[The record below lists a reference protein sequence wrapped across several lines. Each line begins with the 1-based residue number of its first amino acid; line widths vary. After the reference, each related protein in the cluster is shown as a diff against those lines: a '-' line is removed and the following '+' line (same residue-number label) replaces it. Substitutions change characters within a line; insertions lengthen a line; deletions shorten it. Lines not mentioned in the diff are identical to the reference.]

1 MTLETLIDLEEVS
14 DAGDV
19 AGRVGF
25 RYQDHVGASF
35 FLEMLR
41 DSSLEQI
48 EFETADDITLRWNFA
63 GQKAIEYVQV
73 KTTEEDKKWSIKEI
87 STRDKG
93 RVGTSL
99 IEKSLLCDVNPG
111 KALFRF
117 VTRRDV
123 GTSLRPF
130 LVSRDKRRTIQPKI
144 DASVESFAKK
154 FKTVRSACGRSTRDW
169 ASKLLWVVAGSMPA
183 IRNLNINLIIQLA
196 EQTGEVP
203 SHKVAQEIYQRLLTL
218 VSDAADASRVSDP
231 DAKAVS
237 REAGITWWRERVGEI
252 RDLNR
257 ENIHVYRVSTRP
269 FFSDLHQLDDDDIH
283 RSLRAYDVEFDERQ
297 WRAED
302 LIGYLLGWLP
312 ELSLPAKVLA
322 EYNHLQARD
331 LARRATERIEQHQAL
346 ADDAIL
352 ANLMLHAVLRHYF
365 DSEPIAC
372 KIYHGVG
379 PGRSSTSAHIVPG
392 EDSDQL
398 WIGRSQ
404 VTTASSHSGIVKT
417 VIAELEAAL
426 ASGILR
432 KERDLIITL
441 REPRHMRSSSLDT
454 VLSANGKIE
463 DLRKCLHCPVLI
475 AYDST
480 VLNAGFS
487 EDYLLELREEVVEQ
501 YDLLKSELTP
511 GLNDVRIH
519 IFLIPVEKPSELISN
534 FGKRLRGEL

>member
-1 MTLETLIDLEEVS
+1 M
-14 DAGDV
+14 
-19 AGRVGF
+19 
-25 RYQDHVGASF
+25 
-35 FLEMLR
+35 
-41 DSSLEQI
+41 
-48 EFETADDITLRWNFA
+48 
-63 GQKAIEYVQV
+63 
-73 KTTEEDKKWSIKEI
+73 
-87 STRDKG
+87 
-93 RVGTSL
+93 
-99 IEKSLLCDVNPG
+99 
-111 KALFRF
+111 
-117 VTRRDV
+117 
-123 GTSLRPF
+123 
-130 LVSRDKRRTIQPKI
+130 
-144 DASVESFAKK
+144 
-154 FKTVRSACGRSTRDW
+154 
-169 ASKLLWVVAGSMPA
+169 
-183 IRNLNINLIIQLA
+183 
-196 EQTGEVP
+196 
-203 SHKVAQEIYQRLLTL
+203 
-218 VSDAADASRVSDP
+218 
-231 DAKAVS
+231 
-237 REAGITWWRERVGEI
+237 
-252 RDLNR
+252 
-257 ENIHVYRVSTRP
+257 
-269 FFSDLHQLDDDDIH
+269 
-283 RSLRAYDVEFDERQ
+283 
-297 WRAED
+297 
-302 LIGYLLGWLP
+302 IGYLLGWLP

-322 EYNHLQARD
+322 EHNHLQARD

-519 IFLIPVEKPSELISN
+519 IFLIPVEPSSYREA
-534 FGKRLRGEL
+534 